1 MESGQA
7 GFGTHC
13 SNRIGRA
20 DPLDFTRRLDV
31 AKPRRARDRGHY
43 RRRRTV

>member
-7 GFGTHC
+7 GFGTHR

-20 DPLDFTRRLDV
+20 DPLDFTRRLEV
-31 AKPRRARDRGHY
+31 AKPSRARDCGLY